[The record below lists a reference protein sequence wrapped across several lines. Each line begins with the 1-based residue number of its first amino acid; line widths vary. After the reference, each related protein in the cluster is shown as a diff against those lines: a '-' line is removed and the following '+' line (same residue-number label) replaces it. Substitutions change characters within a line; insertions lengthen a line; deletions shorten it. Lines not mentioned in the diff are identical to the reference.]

1 MASINN
7 NPLSSMSKEIKEKLY
22 AALMDRSPEPSTEG
36 NLNLRNILVE
46 RGDPE
51 NIIEN
56 MKLHQTRH
64 ENIVS
69 IRRERGP
76 SSAMVELLKA
86 VVDNEMIEEF
96 YLALI
101 SAKQESLAQNILDK
115 IQGPEEKMEIDTC

>member
-1 MASINN
+1 MASNNN
-7 NPLSSMSKEIKEKLY
+7 NPWSSMSDTTKEKLY
-22 AALMDRSPEPSTEG
+22 AALMDRSPD
-36 NLNLRNILVE
+36 NLNLRKILVE

-51 NIIEN
+51 NIMEN

-86 VVDNEMIEEF
+86 VVDNKMIYEF
-96 YLALI
+96 HSALI
-101 SAKQESLAQNILDK
+101 ASEQKNLANNIFDK
-115 IQGPEEKMEIDTC
+115 CEEMKERWSRTF

>member
-1 MASINN
+1 MASNN
-7 NPLSSMSKEIKEKLY
+7 NNVHRGGLPSMCDTTKEKLY
-22 AALMDRSPEPSTEG
+22 AALMDRSPD
-36 NLNLRNILVE
+36 NLNLRKILVE

-51 NIIEN
+51 NIMEN

-86 VVDNEMIEEF
+86 VVDNEMINEF

-101 SAKQESLAQNILDK
+101 SAKQESLAKNIFDK
-115 IQGPEEKMEIDTC
+115 SKELKKRWSKTC